1 VIALSTEWS
10 RSLGLDAPV
19 VNAPMGGAAGGAL
32 AAAISRAGG
41 LGMIGIGS
49 AGSAT
54 QLEEQLGHVGE
65 LERPFGIGLVD
76 VSMARDPLLLPTAL
90 AAQPTLVSVSF
101 ADNWDWVSQVHD
113 AGIIAATQVADLR
126 GAQRAV
132 AAGVDVLV
140 ARGAEG
146 GGHGEPL
153 IGTLPLLT
161 AVLDHMSVPV
171 LAAGGISSGRGLAA
185 VLAAGAAGAWLGTVF
200 AACTESLASDET
212 RRALLAAQDTDTVL
226 TRVFD
231 IAAGYQWPPNVP
243 ERVLR
248 NDFSE
253 KWTGHED
260 DVLAA
265 VATEDHRL
273 APVNAGQGV
282 AALTAIRPAGETV
295 TQLCTDAAELLG
307 RWGARP

>member
-1 VIALSTEWS
+1 
-10 RSLGLDAPV
+10 
-19 VNAPMGGAAGGAL
+19 M
-32 AAAISRAGG
+32 
-41 LGMIGIGS
+41 
-49 AGSAT
+49 
-54 QLEEQLGHVGE
+54 
-65 LERPFGIGLVD
+65 
-76 VSMARDPLLLPTAL
+76 
-90 AAQPTLVSVSF
+90 
-101 ADNWDWVSQVHD
+101 
-113 AGIIAATQVADLR
+113 
-126 GAQRAV
+126 
-132 AAGVDVLV
+132 
-140 ARGAEG
+140 
-146 GGHGEPL
+146 
-153 IGTLPLLT
+153 
-161 AVLDHMSVPV
+161 
-171 LAAGGISSGRGLAA
+171 
-185 VLAAGAAGAWLGTVF
+185 
-200 AACTESLASDET
+200 
-212 RRALLAAQDTDTVL
+212 L

-307 RWGARP
+307 RCGARPLT

>member
-260 DVLAA
+260 GVLAA

-295 TQLCTDAAELLG
+295 TQLCTNAAELLG
-307 RWGARP
+307 RWGAQP

>member
-1 VIALSTEWS
+1 
-10 RSLGLDAPV
+10 
-19 VNAPMGGAAGGAL
+19 
-32 AAAISRAGG
+32 
-41 LGMIGIGS
+41 MIGIGS

-260 DVLAA
+260 GVLAA

-295 TQLCTDAAELLG
+295 TQLCTNAAELLG
-307 RWGARP
+307 RWGAQP